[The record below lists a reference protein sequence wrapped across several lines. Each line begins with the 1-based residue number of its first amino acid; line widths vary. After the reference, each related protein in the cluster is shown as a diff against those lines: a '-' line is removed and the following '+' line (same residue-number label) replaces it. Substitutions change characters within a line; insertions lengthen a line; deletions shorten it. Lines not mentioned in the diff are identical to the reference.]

1 MTTLTVGRAA
11 TLASISLATI
21 TLALM
26 LPSGAELAAAS
37 SGAGSPASA
46 QAGSTPAPR
55 IALVDTERIIAS
67 SKAGRAMRAD
77 LEQYGRQVEAELGTR
92 QQVLKDLQAR
102 LAAAREA
109 GNSEAIRQLEEA
121 VQAKDTELR
130 RQRDDAAREYKKR
143 QDAAL
148 VTIEAQVMPAI
159 NTVAREGGYNLVFR
173 KFESGLVYADDAM
186 DITNVVVARMDA
198 TTP

>member
-1 MTTLTVGRAA
+1 
-11 TLASISLATI
+11 
-21 TLALM
+21 
-26 LPSGAELAAAS
+26 
-37 SGAGSPASA
+37 
-46 QAGSTPAPR
+46 
-55 IALVDTERIIAS
+55 
-67 SKAGRAMRAD
+67 MRAD